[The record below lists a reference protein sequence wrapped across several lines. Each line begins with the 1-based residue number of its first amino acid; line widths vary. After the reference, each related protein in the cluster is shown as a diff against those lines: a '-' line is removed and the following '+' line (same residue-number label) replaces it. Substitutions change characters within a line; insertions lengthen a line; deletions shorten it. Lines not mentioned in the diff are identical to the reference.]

1 MISSTTPP
9 KNTEKYNEDFL
20 AVMKSIYE
28 TGQELTAIPIQ
39 QYQTLFYELMRDEI
53 QMVLPRDPNDM
64 FSEELRVLI
73 SNVQVTSSLQ
83 RIDMSVLNADAEQLS
98 KIELNGEKVLL
109 MTANKDFYALY
120 TNKQQLHIFSSSTT
134 EVIKRGILL
143 EGVCMIQTNQS
154 LRQLAMLTMKGN
166 IYVFEVNNPD
176 YTVQETVKK
185 VLQTSIQDILKN
197 SQLSMAAENLNNELI
212 HVQSISL
219 CDNGEI

>member
-1 MISSTTPP
+1 
-9 KNTEKYNEDFL
+9 
-20 AVMKSIYE
+20 
-28 TGQELTAIPIQ
+28 
-39 QYQTLFYELMRDEI
+39 
-53 QMVLPRDPNDM
+53 
-64 FSEELRVLI
+64 
-73 SNVQVTSSLQ
+73 
-83 RIDMSVLNADAEQLS
+83 MSVINADAEQLS

-154 LRQLAMLTMKGN
+154 LRQLAMLTMKGG

-197 SQLSMAAENLNNELI
+197 SQISMAAENLNNELM

-219 CDNGEI
+219 HDNGEIYVYLSN

>member
-1 MISSTTPP
+1 
-9 KNTEKYNEDFL
+9 
-20 AVMKSIYE
+20 
-28 TGQELTAIPIQ
+28 
-39 QYQTLFYELMRDEI
+39 
-53 QMVLPRDPNDM
+53 
-64 FSEELRVLI
+64 
-73 SNVQVTSSLQ
+73 
-83 RIDMSVLNADAEQLS
+83 
-98 KIELNGEKVLL
+98 

-154 LRQLAMLTMKGN
+154 LRQLAMLTMKGG

-197 SQLSMAAENLNNELI
+197 S
-212 HVQSISL
+212 
-219 CDNGEI
+219 